1 MRHLYDDER
10 GHHRAAKRLV
20 AVAFAILAPGATALG
35 CTEGSRAAHQDA
47 SNPFACNVAADCDD
61 HIPCTVD
68 NCGAGNICSHTAV
81 DATCTGAGEH
91 CVLGVGCT
99 TMMSCTESSMCD
111 DGIPCTV
118 DTCNV
123 GNVCG
128 HQPVNATCTDPA
140 MPVCDVMR
148 GCVAG
153 QTVECTTSAQCDDGV
168 NCTLDTCGVNMMCS
182 HMALDSLCGTSQ
194 HCDAIRDCIDV
205 HPCTTAA
212 DCMDPSFWNFCDGTP
227 VCMPEFGCTAPTPRM
242 CDDGNHCTT
251 DVCDRNAG
259 SNGACSAV
267 CDRTQTDCG
276 SEPLCMVAGP
286 SCTGTFA
293 ITPRLTARADGRTSC
308 ACLGGCQVSYD
319 ITQFTFEIGGG
330 MMIVT
335 PGTATATFGAMNDT
349 LDPVCPSFSA
359 TVVVGGGAVGAV
371 VEHYTLTGDFIDDDH
386 FMGTFT
392 TSYDGPPLGCFV
404 GDRTVTG
411 TRI

>member
-259 SNGACSAV
+259 ANGACSAV
-267 CDRTQTDCG
+267 CDRTQTGCE
-276 SEPLCMVAGP
+276 SEPVCAVVGP
-286 SCTGTFA
+286 SCSGTFA
-293 ITPRLTARADGRTSC
+293 VSPSISQMC
-308 ACLGGCQVSYD
+308 VGGMVHYG
-319 ITQFTFEIGGG
+319 ITQIQFTLGGG
-330 MMIVT
+330 MLI
-335 PGTATATFGAMNDT
+335 
-349 LDPVCPSFSA
+349 LDPDSSPSFGTLTDAAPACPSFSA
-359 TVVVGGGAVGAV
+359 TAV
-371 VEHYTLTGDFIDDDH
+371 VLPAGAGVTEYYTLSGTFTDDDH
-386 FMGTFT
+386 FTGTWVQH
-392 TSYDGPPLGCFV
+392 FV
-404 GDRTVTG
+404 GPGHAFCPERSYPVSG